1 MYDLKG
7 KVALVTGAAGKE
19 GLGRAIALRLAQEGA
34 NLAVNDLGGAKSR
47 RGSLDDVVAE
57 IDALG
62 KGALAVYADVTKADQ
77 VERMVAETVNHFGR
91 IDILVNNAGAPAGK
105 DRVPV
110 VELEESAWDLVQDV
124 NVKGTFLCSRAVAR
138 TLISQGQGGKIINI
152 SSQAGKQGVPRYA
165 AYCASKFAVC
175 GFTQAL
181 AHELGSHRY
190 QRQRHMP
197 GFDRNRTD
205 RRYGGSS
212 GARWCQPRRSSTSHD
227 RACHRRHGNGAN
239 GEDRRHREHG
249 GLPGIRSVRV
259 FDRVIAL
266 CNRWRVHGLKR
277 NTAFTYLR
285 RIEDGGTATKR

>member
-62 KGALAVYADVTKADQ
+62 KGALAVNADVTKADQ
-77 VERMVAETVNHFGR
+77 VDRMVEETVNHFGR

-138 TLISQGQGGKIINI
+138 ILISQGQGGKIINI

-181 AHELGSHRY
+181 AHELGSHRINVNAICPGLIATERIDDMAAALAPAGVSPAAH
-190 QRQRHMP
+190 RQAMIE
-197 GFDRNRTD
+197 
-205 RRYGGSS
+205 
-212 GARWCQPRRSSTSHD
+212 
-227 RACHRRHGNGAN
+227 RA
-239 GEDRRHREHG
+239 
-249 GLPGIRSVRV
+249 I
-259 FDRVIAL
+259 
-266 CNRWRVHGLKR
+266 
-277 NTAFTYLR
+277 
-285 RIEDGGTATKR
+285 GGTVMGRMAKTGDIANMAAFLASDQSEFLTGLSLSVTGGASMG